1 MKKIFLSLVVLGT
14 VSFAS
19 AQTAS
24 NQDSKKSTQSFAT
37 NTQTKNPARTD
48 TISNRKVYLS
58 KKTGQK
64 ATTTGQQATGTN
76 GSHANMPKIAG
87 RKE

>member
-1 MKKIFLSLVVLGT
+1 MKKVFLSLIVLGT

-19 AQTAS
+19 AQTTS
-24 NQDSKKSTQSFAT
+24 DQDSKNSTQSFAT
-37 NTQTKNPARTD
+37 NTQTKNPTRTD

-58 KKTGQK
+58 KRTGQK